1 MRSSSPAFPVS
12 DAHIPAAARRPRVS
26 DHVTRV
32 GCALGLPPL
41 LAEHHVDPRRL
52 LREVGLPEDTFD
64 SPENVVPLATLCRYL
79 DIAATRTGLPDLGL
93 RACLHAGLRSLV
105 TVGYL
110 VAHSRSVGIALT
122 TLDEYLYVH
131 DQGGTAFVAEEGDVV
146 ALGYELLVP
155 EVAGAEQ
162 VVFGSVAIAA
172 NILREL
178 CGPGFALRE
187 VTFAY
192 PAPTSTALFKRFFR
206 APVRFGDERSA
217 ITFDAD
223 WLAAPVSDADAFIRG
238 VLEEKV
244 KAQGSEFRATAEDRI
259 RRVVRTLVA
268 KGRWS
273 ADDVAATFGMSRR
286 TLARRL
292 RDSGSSFR
300 DVLESSLFDASKHL
314 LQSSSLSVLEI
325 AGRVG
330 YSDSASFSRAFRRW
344 SGMSPRDW
352 RRGVGQG

>member
-1 MRSSSPAFPVS
+1 MALAPLLAT
-12 DAHIPAAARRPRVS
+12 AGRPRVS
-26 DHVTRV
+26 DYVTRV
-32 GCALGLPPL
+32 GCSLGLPPL
-41 LAEHHVDPRRL
+41 LAEHGIDPRQL
-52 LREVGLPEDTFD
+52 LLEVGLPEETFD
-64 SPENVVPLATLCRYL
+64 SPENVVPLAALCRYV
-79 DIAATRTGLPDLGL
+79 DMAASRTGLSDLGL
-93 RACLHAGLRSLV
+93 RACVDTGLRSLV

-110 VAHSRSVGIALT
+110 VAHSQTVGVALH

-131 DQGGTAFVAEEGDVV
+131 DQGGTVFVAEEGDVV
-146 ALGYELLVP
+146 ALGYELLIP
-155 EVAGAEQ
+155 EMAGADH

-192 PAPTSTALFKRFFR
+192 PAPASTALFKRFFR
-206 APVRFGDERSA
+206 APVRFGAERSA
-217 ITFDAD
+217 IMFDAD
-223 WLAAPVSDADAFIRG
+223 WLAAPISEADSFIRS

-244 KAQGSEFRATAEDRI
+244 KAQGNAFRATAEDRI

-268 KGRWS
+268 TGRWS

-292 RDSGSSFR
+292 RDNGSSFR

-330 YSDSASFSRAFRRW
+330 YADSASFSRAFRRW

-352 RRGVGQG
+352 RRGVTGQA